1 MIVRGEI
8 PRSSCVHGCNLGLCD
23 GMVGKGVCDCTA
35 LIDGVACNPAAVAEN
50 CISRIGLVENIMSEV
65 SGAVHAEEIEQSRR
79 QICCIARLGDGHR
92 LHICRPNKTRRAFYK
107 QINGYM
113 GQLPHALLIVH
124 RVSVVVG
131 HADNHGVLQ
140 QISLFKLLQQL
151 REEIIEQPDFGRVL
165 RNLGTAVAVGV
176 LRVLLQRICADG
188 ISVSIRHMCIA
199 RDDKVEK
206 RPVCRQQL
214 VLQRRIRQ
222 HKTILI

>member
-1 MIVRGEI
+1 
-8 PRSSCVHGCNLGLCD
+8 
-23 GMVGKGVCDCTA
+23 
-35 LIDGVACNPAAVAEN
+35 
-50 CISRIGLVENIMSEV
+50 
-65 SGAVHAEEIEQSRR
+65 
-79 QICCIARLGDGHR
+79 
-92 LHICRPNKTRRAFYK
+92 
-107 QINGYM
+107 M

-140 QISLFKLLQQL
+140 QIFLFKLLQQL
-151 REEIIEQPDFGRVL
+151 REEIIEQPDFGIVI

-206 RPVCRQQL
+206 RTVCGQQL